1 MKFLR
6 ALFLLLVVL
15 VLLGAVVAFTLP
27 ARIAYQ
33 WAAPRLGPV
42 RLEGIDGSVWDGSAD
57 SLSVFNQP
65 LGAIQWQLA
74 RWPLLSRRVEADV
87 ALSGGAVQAKG
98 HVVRDALG
106 ELHANAVEFQFPAT
120 LAEPAVDIPALKL
133 QGEIVGRLEEAT
145 LRGGWVAGAHGA
157 ARWQHAGVSG
167 QAEARFGDLL
177 IDFASQPDGS
187 IAGTVKDDQSSNL
200 AVNGQF
206 VVHAGEFDAQAVL
219 TARNEDMNVREALQ
233 YIGQPQPDGSSL
245 LKIHGQLYKLF

>member
-1 MKFLR
+1 MKLLR
-6 ALFLLLVVL
+6 GVLYLVIAL
-15 VLLGAVVAFTLP
+15 VLIGAVVAFTLP
-27 ARIAYQ
+27 ARLAYQ
-33 WAAPRLGPV
+33 WAADRLGPL
-42 RLEGIDGSVWDGSAD
+42 RLDGVDGTVWEGHADGVSA
-57 SLSVFNQP
+57 FNQP
-65 LGAIQWQLA
+65 LGALTWQVA
-74 RWPLLSRRVEADV
+74 RWPLLSRRVEADLD
-87 ALSGGAVQAKG
+87 LSGGQVQAKG

-106 ELHANAVEFQFPAT
+106 EIHASGVAFSFPAT

-133 QGEIVGRLEEAT
+133 HGEIVGRLEEAT

-177 IDFASQPDGS
+177 IDFASQTDGS

-206 VVHAGEFDAQAVL
+206 VVRAGEFDAQAVL
-219 TARNEDMNVREALQ
+219 SARNEDMNLREALQ
-233 YIGQPQPDGSSL
+233 YIGQPQPDGTSL